1 MATVKNNRNYCFD
14 ENEWLVAIK
23 FATGANPYFSDD
35 LKLYI
40 NEVQK
45 DITYSDKTDDS
56 DCVITYHRFSE
67 TEVELADKGQIL
79 DTDSK
84 TE

>member
-1 MATVKNNRNYCFD
+1 M
-14 ENEWLVAIK
+14 
-23 FATGANPYFSDD
+23 
-35 LKLYI
+35 
-40 NEVQK
+40 
-45 DITYSDKTDDS
+45 TYSDKTDDS

-67 TEVELADKGQIL
+67 TEVEVADKGEIL

>member
-1 MATVKNNRNYCFD
+1 MKMNGSLQLNSQRVQTP
-14 ENEWLVAIK
+14 I
-23 FATGANPYFSDD
+23 SDD

-40 NEVQK
+40 NEVQN

-67 TEVELADKGQIL
+67 TEVEVADKGEIL